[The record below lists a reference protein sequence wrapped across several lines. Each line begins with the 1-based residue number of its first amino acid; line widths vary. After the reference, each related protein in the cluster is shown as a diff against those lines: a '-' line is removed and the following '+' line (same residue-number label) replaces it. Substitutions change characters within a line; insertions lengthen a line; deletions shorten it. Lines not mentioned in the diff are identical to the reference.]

1 MEYETGF
8 GEETAMARSGV
19 RIDPGGRA
27 HVDVAINDWMQ
38 NVIGDAILSDAKD
51 FVPKRTSR
59 LHDSLRAECHDK
71 VLRVGS
77 LDCNYATDVEMGTAP
92 HVILPRNK
100 KALHWPDAAHPVA
113 RVNHPGT
120 HAQPYLRPALFQRR
134 SA

>member
-1 MEYETGF
+1 
-8 GEETAMARSGV
+8 MARSGV
-19 RIDPGGRA
+19 RIDPTARA
-27 HVDVAINDWMQ
+27 HVDAAINDWMQ
-38 NVIGDAILSDAKD
+38 DVIGDAILFDAKD

-100 KALHWPDAAHPVA
+100 KALSWPDADHPVA

-120 HAQPYLRPALFQRR
+120 AANPYLRPALFQRR
-134 SA
+134 TP